1 MLTVEQDE
9 FRQSV
14 RSALARAPRPLP
26 GDDPETSHE
35 AWTKSLKGTLAGLGG
50 FGLLVPAPL
59 GGSGGGIV
67 DMLVLLEETGRAG
80 VERWFLAS
88 SVLATVVLTAQAD
101 YDIGAQLL
109 SAVASGDRLLTVG
122 LTEADG
128 IYSLGSMQTTAQR
141 TGGGVELTGTKCFVP
156 AAEQVDMAIVAARKA
171 WAPHDE
177 GMGLFLVDYNDDGV
191 TVTTGD
197 PGAVNGFAS
206 LHLDRVAI
214 PGARQF
220 PVDLSVE
227 SFADLLSY
235 GAVGTCAEMVG
246 GAQRVLEMTVD
257 YAGAREQFGV
267 PIGAFEM
274 VQHHCVGL
282 RTDVHAARVITFRAA
297 RALEAGAADRHRLA
311 SVAKAWTSRAYRRVT
326 SVAHRVHG
334 AIGFSEEQGLHR
346 YTKAQMDSW
355 AFWGDPHFHAQQ
367 IASQL

>member
-26 GDDPETSHE
+26 GDDPETGHE

-88 SVLATVVLTAQAD
+88 SVLATVVLKAQAD

-141 TGGGVELTGTKCFVP
+141 TS
-156 AAEQVDMAIVAARKA
+156 
-171 WAPHDE
+171 
-177 GMGLFLVDYNDDGV
+177 
-191 TVTTGD
+191 D
-197 PGAVNGFAS
+197 PGGVNGFAS

-214 PGARQF
+214 PGGRQF

-227 SFADLLSY
+227 SFGDLLSY

-282 RTDVHAARVITFRAA
+282 RTDVQAARVITFRAA